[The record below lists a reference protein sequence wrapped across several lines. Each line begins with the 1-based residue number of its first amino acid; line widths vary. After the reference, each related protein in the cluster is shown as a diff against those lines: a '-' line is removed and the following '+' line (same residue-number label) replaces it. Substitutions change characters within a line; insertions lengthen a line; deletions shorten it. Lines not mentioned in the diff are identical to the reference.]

1 MIRITLSE
9 NEIKQVL
16 HDRFEHPHPHVQK
29 KMEVIWLKHLKYSH
43 EQIGQIVCLSKA
55 TITRYLNCYI
65 NNGLSGLRAIKFYK
79 PESRLTKFSGTIK
92 DYFEANPPAT
102 INEGVS
108 IIEELTGIKRSDTQ
122 VRKFLKSIGM
132 KRLKVSGIPAKA
144 NTEEQEEYKKNIW
157 ILA

>member
-1 MIRITLSE
+1 MIRIVLSG

-16 HDRFEHPHPHVQK
+16 YDRFEHPHPHVQK

-43 EQIGQIVCLSKA
+43 EQISQIVCISKA

-65 NNGLSGLRAIKFYK
+65 KNGLDGLRTITFYK
-79 PESRLTKFSGTIK
+79 PESDLKKFAGTIR

-102 INEGVS
+102 INEAVC
-108 IIEELTGIKRSDTQ
+108 IIEELTGIKRSNIQ
-122 VRKFLKSIGM
+122 IRKILKSIGM